1 MMRFTLG
8 GPTDEMSCRLPTVSG
23 VLADPETLLRGL
35 DPEQRAVAT
44 TFGQP
49 LAVIAGAGT
58 GKTRA
63 LTHRIA
69 YAVASERFSPSA
81 VLAVTFTTR
90 AAGELRSRLR
100 GLGIPA
106 VQARTFHSAALR
118 QAQYFWPKA
127 YGSELPPVST
137 ERMAMVA
144 EATRRLRLSS
154 PDTATLRDLVS
165 EVSWAKVSNVLP
177 ADYPQLAQPAGREVS
192 GMDPATVAKVLGRY
206 EQVKTERGVIDFD
219 DILLCTVALLSDNA
233 DVAEQVRG
241 TYRHL
246 LVDEYQDVSPLQQG
260 LLDLWWGDGVDHCVV
275 GDPAQTIHSFAG
287 ATPGYL
293 TGFSVRHPNAAV
305 IRLVRDYRSSEP
317 VVKLANQLSVRSRI
331 AAVTLESQ
339 AGPGPEPRFLGCSS
353 EADEVAAV
361 TAWLVARHE
370 EGVPWRELAV
380 LYRVHAQSP
389 AYEAALA
396 QAGVPFTVRGGEGF
410 FDRPEVRQVI
420 STLADRARREPAA
433 DALDACRAVL
443 TATGWTEQA
452 PTGQGRVRERWESL
466 AAVLALAEELVA
478 AGNADL
484 AGLMTELSERAQ
496 AEHPLSADGITLSTL
511 HGAKGLE
518 WHSVA
523 LVGVQEGTLPLA
535 QAAGPEQLQ
544 EEARLFYVGITRARR
559 GLLITWSRF
568 RNGGVRQPSRF
579 LNGLTSSARSLG
591 PRPAR
596 RSKPKTEM
604 SARCR
609 VCGGPLSTGAER
621 KLSRH
626 LSCAV
631 DFDEALYQELTS
643 WRSVVAAKRSLP
655 AYCIFTDATLLA
667 IAEQLPV
674 DEQALLA
681 IPGVGKAKLEAY
693 SADLLKLIAERG

>member
-1 MMRFTLG
+1 
-8 GPTDEMSCRLPTVSG
+8 
-23 VLADPETLLRGL
+23 
-35 DPEQRAVAT
+35 
-44 TFGQP
+44 
-49 LAVIAGAGT
+49 
-58 GKTRA
+58 
-63 LTHRIA
+63 
-69 YAVASERFSPSA
+69 
-81 VLAVTFTTR
+81 
-90 AAGELRSRLR
+90 
-100 GLGIPA
+100 
-106 VQARTFHSAALR
+106 
-118 QAQYFWPKA
+118 
-127 YGSELPPVST
+127 
-137 ERMAMVA
+137 
-144 EATRRLRLSS
+144 
-154 PDTATLRDLVS
+154 
-165 EVSWAKVSNVLP
+165 
-177 ADYPQLAQPAGREVS
+177 
-192 GMDPATVAKVLGRY
+192 
-206 EQVKTERGVIDFD
+206 
-219 DILLCTVALLSDNA
+219 
-233 DVAEQVRG
+233 
-241 TYRHL
+241 
-246 LVDEYQDVSPLQQG
+246 
-260 LLDLWWGDGVDHCVV
+260 
-275 GDPAQTIHSFAG
+275 
-287 ATPGYL
+287 
-293 TGFSVRHPNAAV
+293 
-305 IRLVRDYRSSEP
+305 
-317 VVKLANQLSVRSRI
+317 
-331 AAVTLESQ
+331 
-339 AGPGPEPRFLGCSS
+339 
-353 EADEVAAV
+353 VAAV